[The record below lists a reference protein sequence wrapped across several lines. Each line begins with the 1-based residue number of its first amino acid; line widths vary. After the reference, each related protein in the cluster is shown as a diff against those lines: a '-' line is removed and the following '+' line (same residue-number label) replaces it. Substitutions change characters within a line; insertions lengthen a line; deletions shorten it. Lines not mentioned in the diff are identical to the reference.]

1 MSVGD
6 IAGFCHHDYGLVDV
20 DRVVALVRLARLN
33 RVRDDLSVAA
43 QAQVVVGARTACD
56 PFADYQRVALVADVV
71 Q

>member
-1 MSVGD
+1 M
-6 IAGFCHHDYGLVDV
+6 DV
-20 DRVVALVRLARLN
+20 DRVAALVRLARLD

-56 PFADYQRVALVADVV
+56 PLADYQRVALVADVV